1 MGDAGG
7 SDTQY
12 TFPYATKNLLW
23 DANHFFNAQNKYS
36 YTGKGRKLGDP
47 MLQCDM
53 CEQWFHLKEVSV
65 VSMDDFVAFQRNY
78 RFSCKVCTQGPEQF
92 ELQSNTWT
100 SIILAAIY
108 NLLLTDDGRRSRR
121 AWLKVSDIIPWLQEH
136 WGSLAS
142 GRDMEQLTENSAVQK
157 CILYP
162 QSAAAQQQQH
172 SSSSSSSSSKHTLHH
187 SHHSPPLPPSST
199 RRTRHSSPSAK
210 TSRRCS

>member
-65 VSMDDFVAFQRNY
+65 ASMDDFVAFQRNY
-78 RFSCKVCTQGPEQF
+78 RFSCKVCTQGPEQVGGVPPHRSVPPANIWCSI
-92 ELQSNTWT
+92 LQ
-100 SIILAAIY
+100 L
-108 NLLLTDDGRRSRR
+108 
-121 AWLKVSDIIPWLQEH
+121 
-136 WGSLAS
+136 S
-142 GRDMEQLTENSAVQK
+142 GLGQPGP
-157 CILYP
+157 C
-162 QSAAAQQQQH
+162 
-172 SSSSSSSSSKHTLHH
+172 
-187 SHHSPPLPPSST
+187 LPGQGQVVW
-199 RRTRHSSPSAK
+199 A
-210 TSRRCS
+210 

>member
-100 SIILAAIY
+100 SIILTAIY
-108 NLLLTDDGRRSRR
+108 NLLLTDDKASLSAGT
-121 AWLKVSDIIPWLQEH
+121 WLKVSDIIAWLQEH

-142 GRDMEQLTENSAVQK
+142 GRRAPT
-157 CILYP
+157 
-162 QSAAAQQQQH
+162 
-172 SSSSSSSSSKHTLHH
+172 T
-187 SHHSPPLPPSST
+187 
-199 RRTRHSSPSAK
+199 
-210 TSRRCS
+210 